1 MHALKP
7 WIVDAIMNSSNQEQ
21 TAAVL
26 TRLIE
31 LNRREEIALAVQ
43 DSQTQENL
51 DKAGFEGTVCDNQC
65 SVKAVFSDEAL
76 SVDAEDDS
84 QSQLDSLPGM
94 YIILRKYSIFINQIM
109 IQNRAEY
116 QYMLYVE
123 KFTTW
128 GHGGHFNLDV
138 MECNDL
144 PHVRGMLREVQ
155 RNEWRNRD
163 LQEETQVGSS
173 TDRVDNIS
181 ESQVS
186 SSLTQ
191 LMELADVDE
200 HLQAD
205 VTDVMNNNSEGVEE
219 DDITE
224 RDITHL
230 VIPSPQ
236 QSQLDHVIYDLSHLM
251 IPQDQVD
258 QLADLEEW
266 KPDYVPPCS
275 ERSSVG
281 SSYLE
286 QAMGRDLPLQGTS
299 PPDFY
304 LKRDLSPGHSL
315 HEADSDTMGDLYLK
329 NPLDNQPSLLLSNE
343 EDDEEDDDDDDELL
357 WQAAGVHR
365 SRNSQK
371 HKLDS
376 SQMSPLSRKTITST
390 NAPNTLSKVVTKKP
404 IFKSGTKKKAPVLP
418 KSQDLPSSI
427 PTPPESHQPHKV
439 RISMHFHIYTFRLQ
453 HWILVLTEADSVYPS
468 QHALRQAI
476 LNLKYP
482 RRQLKALISIYS
494 NHH

>member
-7 WIVDAIMNSSNQEQ
+7 WIVDAIINSSSQEQ

-51 DKAGFEGTVCDNQC
+51 DKAGFEGTICDNQC
-65 SVKAVFSDEAL
+65 SIKAVFSDEAL

-144 PHVRGMLREVQ
+144 PHVRRLLREVQ
-155 RNEWRNRD
+155 RDEWRNRD
-163 LQEETQVGSS
+163 LQEETQ
-173 TDRVDNIS
+173 DRVDNIS

-236 QSQLDHVIYDLSHLM
+236 QSQLAHVIYDLSHLM

-281 SSYLE
+281 SSYLD

-304 LKRDLSPGHSL
+304 LKRDLSPGHSC
-315 HEADSDTMGDLYLK
+315 D
-329 NPLDNQPSLLLSNE
+329 
-343 EDDEEDDDDDDELL
+343 
-357 WQAAGVHR
+357 
-365 SRNSQK
+365 
-371 HKLDS
+371 
-376 SQMSPLSRKTITST
+376 
-390 NAPNTLSKVVTKKP
+390 KKP
-404 IFKSGTKKKAPVLP
+404 IFKHGTKKKAPVLL
-418 KSQDLPSSI
+418 KSQDLPSSL
-427 PTPPESHQPHKV
+427 PTTQESHQPHKPGP
-439 RISMHFHIYTFRLQ
+439 STTDKT
-453 HWILVLTEADSVYPS
+453 TEADSVYPS

-482 RRQLKALISIYS
+482 RRQLKALINIYA

>member
-7 WIVDAIMNSSNQEQ
+7 WIVDAIMNSSSQEQ

-76 SVDAEDDS
+76 SVDEENDS

-144 PHVRGMLREVQ
+144 PHVRRLLREVQ
-155 RNEWRNRD
+155 RDEWRNRD

-181 ESQVS
+181 ESQAS

-219 DDITE
+219 DEITE

-236 QSQLDHVIYDLSHLM
+236 QSQLDHVIYDLSHLV

-304 LKRDLSPGHSL
+304 MKKDLSPGHSSL
-315 HEADSDTMGDLYLK
+315 HETDSDTMGDLYLK
-329 NPLDNQPSLLLSNE
+329 NPLDNQPSLLLSAE
-343 EDDEEDDDDDDELL
+343 EDDDDDDDDELL

-365 SRNSQK
+365 LQNSQK

-376 SQMSPLSRKTITST
+376 SQMSPLSRKTRTST

-404 IFKSGTKKKAPVLP
+404 IFKSGTKKKAPVLL
-418 KSQDLPSSI
+418 KSQDLPSST
-427 PTPPESHQPHKV
+427 PTTQESHQPHKPGP
-439 RISMHFHIYTFRLQ
+439 SSTDK
-453 HWILVLTEADSVYPS
+453 TEADSVYPS

-482 RRQLKALISIYS
+482 RRQLKALINIYA